1 MVNPSVNPAGL
12 FEKTKPILGKGKSKK
27 EKGKIQSKSGV
38 SLEAYLKKQSVRQ
51 GKLVQFSRYES
62 CPAKD

>member
-1 MVNPSVNPAGL
+1 MTAP
-12 FEKTKPILGKGKSKK
+12 
-27 EKGKIQSKSGV
+27 
-38 SLEAYLKKQSVRQ
+38 EADLKRYELKKQSVRQ

>member
-1 MVNPSVNPAGL
+1 MEKRRK
-12 FEKTKPILGKGKSKK
+12 FELN
-27 EKGKIQSKSGV
+27 
-38 SLEAYLKKQSVRQ
+38 LKKQTVRQ